1 MKIQPIS
8 IRELQERKDL
18 RLSSS
23 NGETG
28 GDKEITNSSINRPG
42 MALSGFTGRF
52 APNRIQILGETE
64 YGYLLSLSSEARL
77 LAVEN
82 VLSFDVPCIVVTK
95 NLTPPDELLNAA
107 SQHNTAVLVS
117 GLTTDEFTHSIVEYL
132 EPHFAPRE
140 SVHGSLVDVY
150 GIGLLFTG
158 RSGIGKSE
166 TALDLVERGHR
177 LVADDAVTVYR
188 MRRGV
193 LMGAG
198 DEHMQHYMEIR
209 GIGII
214 DVPALFGIRAIRIRK
229 RVEVVVRLEEWD
241 RDTEYERVGIE
252 EQTTTLL
259 GVELPYVLLPIVPGK
274 NLTVIAEVIALNH
287 LLKVVGEH
295 PAAQLNERLIE
306 AMRKHSAGSIYDRE
320 DFE

>member
-18 RLSSS
+18 RLLPS
-23 NGETG
+23 NGEAG
-28 GDKEITNSSINRPG
+28 ADKQITNSAINRPG
-42 MALSGFTGRF
+42 MALLGYTGRF

-64 YGYLLSLSSEARL
+64 CRYLLSLSSEARL
-77 LAVEN
+77 LAAEN

-95 NLTPPDELLNAA
+95 NQTPPDELLRAA
-107 SQHNTAVLVS
+107 SHHNTAVLVS

-193 LMGAG
+193 LMGG
-198 DEHMQHYMEIR
+198 GNEQMQHYMEIR

-241 RDTEYERVGIE
+241 RSTEYERVGIE

-306 AMRKHSAGSIYDRE
+306 AMRKHSAGTIYDRE